1 MKKLLLIFLFLP
13 IIGSSQT
20 PVQNHGTL
28 SVSGNRIIDQY
39 GDTVSF
45 AGGSLFW
52 SNTGWGGEYFYNPQV
67 VYSLHSNWSASIVR
81 ASMGVENNGGY
92 LSDTTN
98 KQRIISVVTAAINA
112 GMYVI
117 VDWHSHYAENYQQE
131 AIIFFQEIAT
141 LFGGHPNIIYEIY
154 NEPLQI
160 SWDNVIKPYA
170 ESVIAAIRAI
180 DFDNLIVVG
189 TPNWSQN
196 VHDASNNPITGYL
209 NIAYALHFY
218 AGTHGQALR
227 NNALTALNNGIALMV
242 TEWGTVNS
250 DGNGPVDSVSVEEW
264 MTFLCNNNISHCN
277 WAINDKNEGAS
288 ALIPGSSTTGNWGL
302 NDLTVSGILV
312 KNILLSW
319 GNNCNNS
326 ITALSETSNNK
337 TTLRVINLLGQ
348 ETVHV
353 ALDPSN
359 FLGVLRLSWRFLP
372 SFRRVSG
379 VWEGLGRA

>member
-1 MKKLLLIFLFLP
+1 MKKLLLILLFLP

-319 GNNCNNS
+319 DDNCNNS

-348 ETVHV
+348 ETKGTRNELLFYIYDDGTVE
-353 ALDPSN
+353 
-359 FLGVLRLSWRFLP
+359 
-372 SFRRVSG
+372 RRITI
-379 VWEGLGRA
+379 E

>member
-1 MKKLLLIFLFLP
+1 MKKVLLILLCVP
-13 IIGSSQT
+13 LIGFGQT
-20 PVQNHGTL
+20 PVQKHGSL

-81 ASMGVENNGGY
+81 AAMGVEDNGGY

-98 KQRIISVVTAAINA
+98 KQRIISIVTAAINA
-112 GMYVI
+112 GIYVI
-117 VDWHSHYAENYQQE
+117 VDWHSHYAENNQQE

-180 DFDNLIVVG
+180 DSDNLIVVG

-196 VHDASNNPITGYL
+196 VNDAANNPITGYL

-218 AGTHGQALR
+218 AGSHGQTLR

-242 TEWGTVNS
+242 TEWGAVNA
-250 DGNGPVDSVSVEEW
+250 DGDGPVDSVSVAEW
-264 MTFLCNNNISHCN
+264 MTFLCDNNISHCN

-302 NDLTVSGILV
+302 NDLTVSGTLV

-319 GNNCNNS
+319 GGDCNNS
-326 ITALSETSNNK
+326 STTVLSETSNNK
-337 TTLRVINLLGQ
+337 TTLRVINLLGKKTKRKKN
-348 ETVHV
+348 ELLFYIYDDGTV
-353 ALDPSN
+353 
-359 FLGVLRLSWRFLP
+359 
-372 SFRRVSG
+372 
-379 VWEGLGRA
+379 EKKIIIE